1 MALLKP
7 VTQAV
12 VREKAKR
19 SKGIFDTSQQVVT
32 GISTYKKGLN
42 KVVLPQET

>member
-32 GISTYKKGLN
+32 GISTYNKCLN